1 MRSSGVAALLTATF
15 ALVGAGVLFVW
26 NQRQNDTDRVRL
38 NAARQTMLQAE
49 RVVAAGIRW
58 QSAERGYLVS
68 GGPQDLA
75 QLNAIQSAV
84 GPFPELRRL
93 TAADPK
99 QAERV
104 QALATL
110 TAAQIEDTGRR
121 IDLRR
126 DRGFEAAQKALA
138 EDRTKTEQASTR
150 ALAWERAIADEE
162 SRRIAEIAAAG
173 DRRVQLTNGVLL
185 GSAALMAL
193 VFSLSGW
200 RKRGT
205 GGARRDE
212 QAGANRLVGGL
223 ARLNAGLEQRLA
235 TQTQELERVRQRL
248 SEQLEQMRQRE
259 REATGLLAQGEA
271 ARAELRRVAEAE
283 VRAGVQLRESETLFR
298 RLAENIREVCW
309 TGDAGGSE
317 FFYIGPAYAKI
328 WGRSCE
334 SLLANPRIWLEAV
347 YPEDR
352 ARMERAVGTKRAAGE
367 YDEMFRIVRPDGAIV
382 WLHERVFRVNDAN
395 SAAHRL
401 VGLAEDIT
409 ARRELEEK
417 FWQAQKMESLGM
429 LASGIAHDFNNV
441 LSAIIGYAGLAQLKL
456 HDGPAVGGY
465 LAAMLKAG
473 GRAAELVRQIT
484 SFGRK
489 GEEERRV
496 VQLGPLVRESL
507 ELLRATLP
515 ATIEFEVT
523 CSPETPAVLADPTQI
538 QQIMMNLGTN
548 AWQAME
554 DGVGRLQV
562 GVEPWVADDEQV
574 RAEPQLRPGRYARIS
589 ATDLGCGMDP
599 ATVRRMFEPF
609 FTTKPAAVGTGLGLA
624 VVHGIMTRHRGLITV
639 HSLPILGTTFRL
651 YFPAQDGE
659 LTVVKAESTAVLQG
673 RGERV
678 LLIDDE
684 VALTRLGEESLRALG
699 YEVEVAN
706 RAEPALARVRSGAVT
721 FALVIVDLTMPGMT
735 GLAVAQEL
743 RRIRP
748 ELPVLLVTGKESAL
762 RSEAWREA
770 GIRQVLLK
778 PVAMAEL
785 AVAVQTEIFAS
796 KTESP
801 RG

>member
-1 MRSSGVAALLTATF
+1 
-15 ALVGAGVLFVW
+15 
-26 NQRQNDTDRVRL
+26 
-38 NAARQTMLQAE
+38 
-49 RVVAAGIRW
+49 
-58 QSAERGYLVS
+58 
-68 GGPQDLA
+68 
-75 QLNAIQSAV
+75 
-84 GPFPELRRL
+84 
-93 TAADPK
+93 
-99 QAERV
+99 
-104 QALATL
+104 
-110 TAAQIEDTGRR
+110 
-121 IDLRR
+121 
-126 DRGFEAAQKALA
+126 
-138 EDRTKTEQASTR
+138 
-150 ALAWERAIADEE
+150 
-162 SRRIAEIAAAG
+162 
-173 DRRVQLTNGVLL
+173 
-185 GSAALMAL
+185 
-193 VFSLSGW
+193 
-200 RKRGT
+200 
-205 GGARRDE
+205 
-212 QAGANRLVGGL
+212 
-223 ARLNAGLEQRLA
+223 
-235 TQTQELERVRQRL
+235 
-248 SEQLEQMRQRE
+248 
-259 REATGLLAQGEA
+259 
-271 ARAELRRVAEAE
+271 
-283 VRAGVQLRESETLFR
+283 
-298 RLAENIREVCW
+298 
-309 TGDAGGSE
+309 
-317 FFYIGPAYAKI
+317 
-328 WGRSCE
+328 
-334 SLLANPRIWLEAV
+334 
-347 YPEDR
+347 
-352 ARMERAVGTKRAAGE
+352 
-367 YDEMFRIVRPDGAIV
+367 
-382 WLHERVFRVNDAN
+382 
-395 SAAHRL
+395 
-401 VGLAEDIT
+401 
-409 ARRELEEK
+409 
-417 FWQAQKMESLGM
+417 
-429 LASGIAHDFNNV
+429 
-441 LSAIIGYAGLAQLKL
+441 
-456 HDGPAVGGY
+456 
-465 LAAMLKAG
+465 MLKVG